1 MKALFELLNTYG
13 ISLDESAP
21 SIVLLAF
28 YFLILSIFMLLNV
41 INIGI
46 YLVSIYIVS
55 HEKVLSKISDK
66 YAFLHKLIKYYK
78 NIRIGYIIF
87 EGSLLIFCL
96 CLMIYICYGLVS
108 LYVHIS

>member
-1 MKALFELLNTYG
+1 MKDLLVFLNTYG
-13 ISLDESAP
+13 LYLDESAP

-46 YLVSIYIVS
+46 YLLSIFIVS
-55 HEKVLSKISDK
+55 HEKFLNKIPSKYVYI
-66 YAFLHKLIKYYK
+66 HKLIIYYK
-78 NIRIGYIIF
+78 NIRIGYILF
-87 EGSLLIFCL
+87 EGVLLIFCL

-108 LYVHIS
+108 FYIHIK